1 MTLAFRDQAGR
12 DHMTRY
18 DGIEANFDQ
27 IEELLKSLVDPKA
40 TIPG

>member
-12 DHMTRY
+12 DHLTRS

-27 IEELLKSLVDPKA
+27 IADLLRSLLDAKA